1 MSLDLQG
8 IIPPLVTPFDR
19 QGNVRA
25 DAVRAEVRLHLDA
38 GVQGICVTGS
48 TGEGAALTPEDSVE
62 VARAA
67 VAEAAGSVPVIS
79 GIIRDSTR
87 DVVRFGLA
95 LKEAGVDALQIT
107 PVHYLFKPDEE
118 TTFGYFR
125 GLADEIGLPI
135 VIYNVVPWATIEPVT
150 LARIMNEVPLV
161 IAVKQSGGDIH
172 ALSDLLHLAPT
183 GGRVLTAIDDLLYP
197 SFLLGAQ
204 GAVAATLTV
213 VPELCVRL
221 WDACLAGDQ
230 AAALELHHK
239 LLPVW
244 QAISG
249 PNMPA
254 RIKVALGMLGR
265 DGGFPREPMSPVTDV
280 ERAGLSAALEQA
292 GVIPAAAG

>member
-1 MSLDLQG
+1 MPLDLQG

-19 QGNVRA
+19 DGNVRT
-25 DAVRAEVRLHLDA
+25 DALRAEVRLHLDA
-38 GVQGICVTGS
+38 GVHGICVTGS
-48 TGEGAALTPEDSVE
+48 TGEGAALTPEDSVQ
-62 VARAA
+62 VAKAA
-67 VAEAAGSVPVIS
+67 VEEAGGSVPVIS

-87 DVVRFGLA
+87 DVVRYGLA

-107 PVHYLFKPDEE
+107 PVHYLFIPDGE
-118 TTFGYFR
+118 TTFGYFK
-125 GLADEIGLPI
+125 GLAEAIGLPI
-135 VIYNVVPWATIEPVT
+135 VIYNVVPWSTIEPVT

-161 IAVKQSGGDIH
+161 VAVKQSGGDIH

-197 SFLLGAQ
+197 SFLLGSQ

-213 VPELCVRL
+213 VPDLCVKL
-221 WDACLAGDQ
+221 WEACNAGDQ
-230 AAALELHHK
+230 KTALELHNK

-254 RIKVALGMLGR
+254 RIKEALRMLGR
-265 DGGFPREPMSPVTDV
+265 DGGLSRQPMNPVSEA
-280 ERAGLSAALEQA
+280 ERAGVAAALEEA
-292 GVIPAAAG
+292 GVVPAVG

>member
-1 MSLDLQG
+1 MTVDLAG

-19 QGNVRA
+19 DGNVRA
-25 DAVRAEVRLHLDA
+25 DALRAEVRLHLDA
-38 GVQGICVTGS
+38 GVHGICVTGS
-48 TGEGAALTPEDSVE
+48 TGEGAALTPEDSVQ

-67 VAEAAGSVPVIS
+67 VAEAGGSVPVIS

-87 DVVRFGLA
+87 DVVRYGLA

-125 GLADEIGLPI
+125 ELADEIGLPI
-135 VIYNVVPWATIEPVT
+135 VIYNVVPWATIEPRT

-161 IAVKQSGGDIH
+161 VAVKQSGGDIH
-172 ALSDLLHLAPT
+172 ALSELLQLGPT

-197 SFLLGAQ
+197 SFVLGAQ

-213 VPELCVRL
+213 VPQLCVQL
-221 WDACLAGDQ
+221 WDAYRRDDHQ
-230 AAALELHHK
+230 AALDLHNR

-254 RIKVALGMLGR
+254 RIKVALALQGR
-265 DGGFPREPMSPVTDV
+265 DGGAPREPMSPVSEA
-280 ERAGLSAALEQA
+280 ERAGLVAALEHA
-292 GVIPAAAG
+292 GVVPVAAG